1 MNSKYSRTELGFF
14 LYHQSLASFKWIIHG
29 FSLRYDPRT
38 GQELSLGFNEYQPR
52 EVVENNRKK
61 FLQGISN
68 ALATDGVIETSEG
81 DICTTER
88 GGCLVTL
95 QQIHSDCVY
104 SFPSDF
110 PKKFPV
116 AGDGLITNQTGLLLS
131 VQTADCLPV
140 LMVDP
145 EKRVVGAVHAGWR
158 GILKGIVEKTVA
170 KMQTQF
176 SSKPAQCLAVVG
188 PAIRCCCYE
197 VGDEVVKAFHAKFD
211 YASALFQSQSTGRN
225 TLDLALACQYQL
237 LCSGLPADHIFADPP
252 CTSCHTDQFFS
263 HRAEGGKT
271 GRMMTVIGLRS
282 NRPGLDK

>member
-1 MNSKYSRTELGFF
+1 MSSNYSRTELGFF
-14 LYHQSLASFKWIIHG
+14 LYHQSLASFKWLVHG
-29 FSLRYDPRT
+29 FSLRYDPQT

-61 FLQGISN
+61 LVQTISGV
-68 ALATDGVIETSEG
+68 LAASELIKVSDGDASR
-81 DICTTER
+81 TEDEA
-88 GGCLVTL
+88 CLVTL
-95 QQIHSDCVY
+95 QQIHSDLVY

-110 PKKFPV
+110 PKKFSLS
-116 AGDGLITNQTGLLLS
+116 GDGLITDQTGAMLS

-158 GILKGIVEKTVA
+158 GTLKQIVEKTVA

-176 SSKPAQCLAVVG
+176 SSKPAHCLAVVG

-197 VGDEVVKAFHAKFD
+197 VGEEVVEAFHAKFD
-211 YASALFQSQSTGRN
+211 YASTLFQSQSMGRK
-225 TLDLALACQYQL
+225 TLDLAAACRYQL
-237 LCSGLPADHIFADPP
+237 LHAGLVADHIFADPP

-263 HRAEGGKT
+263 HRAERGKT
-271 GRMMTVIGLRS
+271 GRMMGIIGLRATE
-282 NRPGLDK
+282 